1 MAGLK
6 LLGARL
12 ALRPD
17 GKDETTK
24 GGIVLL
30 EKDQEQNFLGTVT
43 HVGPGTRLDNGQ
55 TFPMEVEVGDRV
67 MYSRMAGVP
76 MEVDGEELL
85 IINEAHIVAVLPK
98 EA

>member
-1 MAGLK
+1 MAELK

-17 GKDETTK
+17 GKDETSK

-30 EKDQEQNFLGTVT
+30 EKSQEENFLGTVT
-43 HVGPGTRLDNGQ
+43 HIGPGARLDNGQ

-67 MYSRMAGVP
+67 MYSRLAGIP
-76 MEVDGEELL
+76 MEVEGEQLL
-85 IINEAHIVAVLPK
+85 IINEAHIVAIFPK
-98 EA
+98 EV